1 LDGGKWEP
9 ECALKGGSISIEWE
23 IFVFAERRS
32 YEGWCGGAIVAV
44 YPASMLFDGGSN
56 RRALAVLLVGILALS
71 LDL

>member
-1 LDGGKWEP
+1 MT
-9 ECALKGGSISIEWE
+9 
-23 IFVFAERRS
+23 AERRS

-56 RRALAVLLVGILALS
+56 RRALAVLLAGILALS